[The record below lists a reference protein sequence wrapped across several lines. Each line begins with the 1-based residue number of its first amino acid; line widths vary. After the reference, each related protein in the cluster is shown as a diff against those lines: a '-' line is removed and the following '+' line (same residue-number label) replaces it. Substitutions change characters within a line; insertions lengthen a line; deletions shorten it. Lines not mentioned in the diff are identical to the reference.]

1 MTEMTETTD
10 QPKPPKPADHHLHEP
25 FRVYRPS
32 SQAIKRNCLCC
43 KKPFTADGK
52 FNRLC
57 VKCRSNNT
65 YRSGFDV

>member
-1 MTEMTETTD
+1 MTNQNEN
-10 QPKPPKPADHHLHEP
+10 HLYEP
-25 FRVYRPS
+25 FHIHKTPPS
-32 SQAIKRNCLCC
+32 KAVKRNCLSC